1 MYKANNFY
9 RIPVP
14 VEAMPVASTNMQ
26 EVAKWCGGDVSDCK
40 HASGLLSF
48 FGFGKEENEAVIV
61 PGVETNQIARV
72 GEWVVK
78 DPLYSGYLIMDNEA
92 FYATYVSDRYIS
104 YETYLASLKNPV
116 DENTNRRKEVNR
128 KEFRDIVNESFKG
141 SFNA

>member
-1 MYKANNFY
+1 MYKANKFY

-14 VEAMPVASTNMQ
+14 VEAMPVASANMQ
-26 EVAKWCGGDVSDCK
+26 EVAQWCGGEVSNCK

-48 FGFGKEENEAVIV
+48 FGFGKDESEAIIV

-78 DPLYSGYLIMDNEA
+78 DPLYSGYLIMDNET

-104 YETYLASLKNPV
+104 YETYLASRFKE
-116 DENTNRRKEVNR
+116 DRRKEVSR
-128 KEFRDIVNESFKG
+128 KEFRTLIDESFKG
-141 SFNA
+141 ISGE